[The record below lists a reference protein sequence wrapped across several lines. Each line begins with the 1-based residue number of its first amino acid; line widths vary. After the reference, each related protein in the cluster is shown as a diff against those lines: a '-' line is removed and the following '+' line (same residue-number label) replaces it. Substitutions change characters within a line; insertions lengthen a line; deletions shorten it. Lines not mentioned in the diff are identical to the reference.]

1 MENVLSSAFWLDQTA
16 SALKAWA
23 IIIPFILIV
32 IVASEIRR
40 LKLEK
45 KIRGLKSYADGV
57 DFRLKLAREANR
69 GDAKAI
75 ADIRTEIDGL
85 RQLVSTGTEASVVEP
100 KIKEAGAS
108 AAALALAS
116 NTTDHILNAEKLA
129 LSGTRRHRL
138 LTRDNDDEL
147 PSTAYVLVA
156 SLVAFLLLVGL
167 IGISAN

>member
-57 DFRLKLAREANR
+57 DFRLKLAREAN
-69 GDAKAI
+69 
-75 ADIRTEIDGL
+75 IRPLPTFGL
-85 RQLVSTGTEASVVEP
+85 
-100 KIKEAGAS
+100 
-108 AAALALAS
+108 
-116 NTTDHILNAEKLA
+116 KLMDC
-129 LSGTRRHRL
+129 G
-138 LTRDNDDEL
+138 N
-147 PSTAYVLVA
+147 
-156 SLVAFLLLVGL
+156 
-167 IGISAN
+167 